1 MPHVIVKLYAG
12 KTEEQKKQ
20 IADAV
25 TAAIMASAGSRE
37 GAVSVSVE
45 DVAPADWA
53 DAVFKPDILGKTDS
67 LYKQPG
73 YGLDDLKR

>member
-12 KTEEQKKQ
+12 KTEEQKAQ
-20 IADAV
+20 IAEAV

-45 DVAPADWA
+45 DVAPQDWA
-53 DAVFKPDILGKTDS
+53 DAVFKPDILEKPTT
-67 LYKQPG
+67 LYKAPG
-73 YGLDDLKR
+73 YTLADLKR